1 MPLSLF
7 AGIYGSEDIRDAC
20 WKLSPQMM
28 EVVSQYAPG
37 LSKDRDSSRNTSVKA
52 VPETVPDNNGAK
64 DDFELKRDAELHTDL
79 EEGEEQ
85 AHIEIAKSSPAPPK
99 TVVRSSSDCGYFHC

>member
-1 MPLSLF
+1 MPLSLL
-7 AGIYGSEDIRDAC
+7 AGIYGSEDIRDFC

-28 EVVSQYAPG
+28 ELMSQYAPG
-37 LSKDRDSSRNTSVKA
+37 LTKVGDNSVDTAAKG
-52 VPETVPDNNGAK
+52 VPETVSDNNEEK

-85 AHIEIAKSSPAPPK
+85 AHIEIAKSSAAPQ
-99 TVVRSSSDCGYFHC
+99 TVGRSLL